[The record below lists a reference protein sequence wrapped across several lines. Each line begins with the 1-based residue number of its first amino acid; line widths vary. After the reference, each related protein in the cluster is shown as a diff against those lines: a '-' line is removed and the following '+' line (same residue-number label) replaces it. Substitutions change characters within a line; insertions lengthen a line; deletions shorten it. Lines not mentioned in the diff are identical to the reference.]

1 LCREAQ
7 GRILQVDSPMKAGG
21 GKMSNGKRV
30 CVSAVLLVAC
40 LAGMPGAR
48 AQSQPEQSVA
58 EAARKA
64 REQKKTAAKPSAVIT
79 NDTLQPATPATV
91 QNATAATERMPG
103 TTSSADTATDARA
116 DAANAAQPTKESAEE
131 ELAAK
136 KAKIDALKQQ
146 IAEKAKEA
154 DLQQRALALENES
167 YYSRPDFSKD
177 PDGKAKLDAMQSDL
191 AQKKEEL
198 AQLKAKL
205 KELGADSDQKPAA
218 PPQ

>member
-1 LCREAQ
+1 M
-7 GRILQVDSPMKAGG
+7 G
-21 GKMSNGKRV
+21 NGKKV
-30 CVSAVLLVAC
+30 CVSAIALAAC

-64 REQKKTAAKPSAVIT
+64 REQKKTAAKPGTVIT

-91 QNATAATERMPG
+91 QNATAATESMPG
-103 TTSSADTATDARA
+103 TNPPEHTATEASA
-116 DAANAAQPTKESAEE
+116 DAANAAAQPTKESAEE

-136 KAKIDALKQQ
+136 KAKIEALKRQ
-146 IAEKAKEA
+146 IADKAKEA
-154 DLQQRALALENES
+154 DLQQRSLALENES

-191 AQKKEEL
+191 AQKKDEL

-205 KELGADSDQKPAA
+205 KDLGVDADQKPAA
-218 PPQ
+218 PQQ

>member
-1 LCREAQ
+1 
-7 GRILQVDSPMKAGG
+7 MW
-21 GKMSNGKRV
+21 NGKKV
-30 CVSAVLLVAC
+30 CVSAIVLAGC

-48 AQSQPEQSVA
+48 AQGEQEQSVA

-64 REQKKTAAKPSAVIT
+64 REQKKTAAKPSAVII

-91 QNATAATERMPG
+91 QNATAATESLPG
-103 TTSSADTATDARA
+103 TTTTAAPATNAKA

-131 ELAAK
+131 ESAKK
-136 KAKIDALKQQ
+136 KAKIEALKQQ
-146 IAEKAKEA
+146 VADKAKEA
-154 DLQQRALALENES
+154 DLQQRALALANES

-177 PDGKAKLDAMQSDL
+177 PEGKANLDAMQSDL

-205 KELGADSDQKPAA
+205 KDLAPDADEKPAA
-218 PPQ
+218 PQQ